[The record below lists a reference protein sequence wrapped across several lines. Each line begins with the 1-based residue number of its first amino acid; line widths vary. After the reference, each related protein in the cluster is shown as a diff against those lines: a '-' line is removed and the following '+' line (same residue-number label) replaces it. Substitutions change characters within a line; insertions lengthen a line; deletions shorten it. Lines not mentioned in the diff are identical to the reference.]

1 MTVFFFFPPG
11 LGEEGEEKA
20 CCSGQKE
27 LEKDGQ

>member
-1 MTVFFFFPPG
+1 MTVFFSPG